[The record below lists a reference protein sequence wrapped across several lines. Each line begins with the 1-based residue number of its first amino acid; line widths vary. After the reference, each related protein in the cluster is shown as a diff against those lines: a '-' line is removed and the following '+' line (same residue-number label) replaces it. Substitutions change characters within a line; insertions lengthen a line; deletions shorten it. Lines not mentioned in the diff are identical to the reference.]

1 MTLDASLIAYGSVLI
16 LPLAVIEGPLVS
28 IATGF
33 LSASGYFDWVW
44 AASLLVVGDLIGD
57 VLYYWIG
64 RSGRTPMAGLLRRFG
79 IRSTV
84 TPEMQRHLTEHST
97 KMLFI
102 GKWTQSI
109 GIVVLIGSGMLR
121 LPLLRFILV
130 NLIATLPKSL
140 VLFGLGYFANNYY
153 ADLAQHAFITTI
165 VLGLVGIAGVA
176 LVVRRFDGFGVGG
189 TGR

>member
-1 MTLDASLIAYGSVLI
+1 MTLDGSLIAYGSALI

-28 IATGF
+28 IAAGF
-33 LSASGYFDWVW
+33 LSASGYFDW
-44 AASLLVVGDLIGD
+44 ALALFLLICGDLIGD
-57 VLYYWIG
+57 VVYYWIG
-64 RSGRTPMAGLLRRFG
+64 RTGRTPMVGLLRRLG
-79 IRSTV
+79 VSSTV

-121 LPLLRFILV
+121 LPLSRFILV
-130 NLIATLPKSL
+130 NLVATVPKSL
-140 VLFGLGYFANNYY
+140 VLFGLGYFASHYY
-153 ADLAQHAFITTI
+153 MDLAQHAVITTLTLALI
-165 VLGLVGIAGVA
+165 GVA
-176 LVVRRFDGFGVGG
+176 AIFVVLRRIEGFRAGG

>member
-1 MTLDASLIAYGSVLI
+1 MTLDGSLIAYGSVLI

-33 LSASGYFDWVW
+33 LSASGYFDWAW
-44 AASLLVVGDLIGD
+44 ALGLLIVGDLIGD

-64 RSGRTPMAGLLRRFG
+64 RSGRTPMVGLLRRFG
-79 IRSTV
+79 VRNTV
-84 TPEMQRHLTEHST
+84 TPDMQRHLAEHST

-121 LPLLRFILV
+121 LPLTGFILV
-130 NLIATLPKSL
+130 NLVATVPKSL
-140 VLFGLGYFANNYY
+140 VLFGLGYFASNYY
-153 ADLAQHAFITTI
+153 AELADHALITTI
-165 VLGLVGIAGVA
+165 LLGLVGIAGVA
-176 LVVRRFDGFGVGG
+176 LVIRRIDNFRIGG

>member
-33 LSASGYFDWVW
+33 LSAAGYFDWVW
-44 AASLLVVGDLIGD
+44 ALSLLVVGDLIGD

-79 IRSTV
+79 VRSTV

-140 VLFGLGYFANNYY
+140 VLFGLGYFASNYL
-153 ADLAQHAFITTI
+153 ADLAQHAVITTI
-165 VLGLVGIAGVA
+165 VLGLVGIAGVV
-176 LVVRRFDGFGVGG
+176 LVLRRFDGFGVGG